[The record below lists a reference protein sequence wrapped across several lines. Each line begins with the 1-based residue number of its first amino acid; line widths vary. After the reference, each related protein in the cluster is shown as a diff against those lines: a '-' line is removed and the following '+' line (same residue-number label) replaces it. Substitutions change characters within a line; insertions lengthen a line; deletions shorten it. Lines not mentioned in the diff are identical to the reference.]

1 MGYLIWL
8 EQGFGADGDP
18 LSDGFVY
25 ILQVIFEGGFLGSG
39 VQDIF
44 EGVDLDYFQHHIEGG
59 HLDGGGTDDLGYRA
73 LP

>member
-8 EQGFGADGDP
+8 EQGFGADGDS
-18 LSDGFVY
+18 LSDGIGY
-25 ILQVIFEGGFLGSG
+25 ILQVIFEGGFLGTG

-44 EGVDLDYFQHHIEGG
+44 EGVDLDYLQHHIEGVY
-59 HLDGGGTDDLGYRA
+59 LDGGGTYVLGCRA